1 MSMEIS
7 YSNTIR
13 HYNIGYALVS
23 LIFVT
28 TAAGFII
35 AAFFVESLRSSLG
48 RAKSLIVANCL
59 IACTYT
65 IIVCTPPWP
74 VVVMSF
80 FLLGLGMAINLALGN
95 VFAANLN
102 NATKMLGF
110 MHGSY
115 GAGGVFGPL
124 ISTAMASNGTL

>member
-1 MSMEIS
+1 M
-7 YSNTIR
+7 
-13 HYNIGYALVS
+13 
-23 LIFVT
+23 T
-28 TAAGFII
+28 TAAGFIT
-35 AAFFVESLRSSLG
+35 AALFVESLRSSLG
-48 RAKSLIVANCL
+48 RAKTLIVANCL
-59 IACTYT
+59 IICGYV

-115 GAGGVFGPL
+115 GAGGIAGPL
-124 ISTAMASNGTL
+124 ISTAMASNGMF